1 IVGTSA
7 SRITPETIARDAK
20 AALDSLRATTPEPH
34 GDGLGGEGDDS
45 DIFSADMDAEMAKMA
60 LEAGQTLIGG
70 ETAQFRAIT
79 IEEEEGED
87 AGLEAE
93 VDQIMEELLG

>member
-1 IVGTSA
+1 
-7 SRITPETIARDAK
+7 
-20 AALDSLRATTPEPH
+20 
-34 GDGLGGEGDDS
+34 
-45 DIFSADMDAEMAKMA
+45 MDAEMAKMA